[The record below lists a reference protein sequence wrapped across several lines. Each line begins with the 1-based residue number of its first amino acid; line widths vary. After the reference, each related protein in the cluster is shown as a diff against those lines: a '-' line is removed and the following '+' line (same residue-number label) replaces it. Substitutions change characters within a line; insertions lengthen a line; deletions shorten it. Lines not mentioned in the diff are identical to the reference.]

1 MLCALRTGSG
11 SGSRRRK
18 ERLRRKIISEQLG
31 TVIQER
37 NQVLSGEDGKH
48 YVKVTLDEYGGEVPQ
63 VICPILCQGDAIGSV
78 ILLSR
83 DSRGRM
89 GETEEVLARC
99 AAGFLGRQMEQ

>member
-1 MLCALRTGSG
+1 MCITDRDQVVAAGG
-11 SGSRRRK
+11 GRK
-18 ERLRRKIISEQLG
+18 DCVGKIISEQLG

-37 NQVLSGEDGKH
+37 NQVLSGENGKH